1 MYLKQI
7 MFLGYTVLQLFCSY
21 NLWYMYCYLHDEYFV
36 FYISTF
42 RIMYAAPSVAVFCSS
57 LMSLTDMSFRY
68 FLNASEMAPVTR
80 LVAVYQFGVC
90 IPHTLFIFSRS
101 LYITIGFYLN
111 HIFSQLIAVSF
122 NIHVRFHCHY
132 LLLRKVLSVCTC

>member
-57 LMSLTDMSFRY
+57 LMSLTDMSFRC

-101 LYITIGFYLN
+101 LYITRGPGVAALLVGRSRDRFPVASLEF
-111 HIFSQLIAVSF
+111 FSDIWG
-122 NIHVRFHCHY
+122 R
-132 LLLRKVLSVCTC
+132 LSP